1 MDNVITLTSDNFDET
16 VASSTTPV
24 LVDYWAPWC
33 GPCRLVGPIVEE
45 IAGERS
51 GQLVVGKVNVDEE
64 PDLAAR
70 AGVQGIPTLVLY
82 QDGAPVRQSVGA
94 LPKRKLEKSLGLR
107 DLDSAA

>member
-51 GQLVVGKVNVDEE
+51 GQLVV
-64 PDLAAR
+64 
-70 AGVQGIPTLVLY
+70 
-82 QDGAPVRQSVGA
+82 
-94 LPKRKLEKSLGLR
+94 
-107 DLDSAA
+107 